1 MLPRHSDILQYSSCG
16 FKNLHIMQQVL
27 DLSCCRGVG
36 DAGVAAVAAAG
47 ARLHTLSLSS
57 CHQLTDAAFAALG
70 ARCGALAHLNA
81 CGCELLGDAGLAALA
96 AGARCWP
103 GGFMPTIW
111 HTCCRNTLGAR
122 SSRACA
128 PWCLRPGPPRWQAAP
143 GSGWTPRPFLIRYS
157 QKIAIFAQKTGLKIY
172 KDLK

>member
-1 MLPRHSDILQYSSCG
+1 MPARRHCACQELLMWAEMNPTAITLGVSLQP
-16 FKNLHIMQQVL
+16 LRQVL

-36 DAGVAAVAAAG
+36 DAGIAAVAAAG

-103 GGFMPTIW
+103 W
-111 HTCCRNTLGAR
+111 
-122 SSRACA
+122 
-128 PWCLRPGPPRWQAAP
+128 
-143 GSGWTPRPFLIRYS
+143 
-157 QKIAIFAQKTGLKIY
+157 GLLSTK
-172 KDLK
+172 

>member
-1 MLPRHSDILQYSSCG
+1 MWYLHVHELRPGQTQLSKGLDNRPGCPLCACISYLQYR
-16 FKNLHIMQQVL
+16 IWQVL

-36 DAGVAAVAAAG
+36 DAGIATVAAAG

-103 GGFMPTIW
+103 
-111 HTCCRNTLGAR
+111 
-122 SSRACA
+122 
-128 PWCLRPGPPRWQAAP
+128 
-143 GSGWTPRPFLIRYS
+143 
-157 QKIAIFAQKTGLKIY
+157 
-172 KDLK
+172 

>member
-1 MLPRHSDILQYSSCG
+1 
-16 FKNLHIMQQVL
+16 MQQVL
-27 DLSCCRGVG
+27 DLSCCRCVG
-36 DAGVAAVAAAG
+36 DAGIAAVAAAG

-103 GGFMPTIW
+103 SGLWTTTPQRLRLQAAGSCGSWPRWPPAPGAGPGGFCLLSG
-111 HTCCRNTLGAR
+111 TCAATAALGAR
-122 SSRACA
+122 SAR
-128 PWCLRPGPPRWQAAP
+128 LRTWVPAA
-143 GSGWTPRPFLIRYS
+143 
-157 QKIAIFAQKTGLKIY
+157 KTTVLAAGARCWA
-172 KDLK
+172 